1 MFYHGSFIYFWHWC
15 CGLISR
21 RSIAVQHCPVQRHSR
36 AAAEHCNRH
45 AHCGFLAL
53 TSSSL
58 QCVGHR
64 AMPLVSFGCLARAAL
79 ALVVLV
85 CEALR
90 FRGIAACCSAMPQL
104 CGFTSSLR
112 CCDAGFASLSAL
124 QKTARGPHRRSNAAV
139 EFRMS
144 ATTQFYPLVLPS
156 VAAVHCKRLRLWIHA
171 WRRVIIIFC
180 RIDVGH
186 PGGIAAFSRSAPQ
199 QCRAPAR
206 HHCGPTFLHHCSLVR
221 RATRL
226 WQALHALCAYTTR
239 QPLTNHGAA
248 CLLPPSRTAVQL
260 LSRLGRWQRRWRG
273 RCVDARRGWGGVG
286 WVGAR
291 MG

>member
-1 MFYHGSFIYFWHWC
+1 M
-15 CGLISR
+15 
-21 RSIAVQHCPVQRHSR
+21 
-36 AAAEHCNRH
+36 
-45 AHCGFLAL
+45 
-53 TSSSL
+53 
-58 QCVGHR
+58 
-64 AMPLVSFGCLARAAL
+64 LARRWLWLSWCVKHCDFAASQLAAVRCPSCAAL
-79 ALVVLV
+79 HH
-85 CEALR
+85 
-90 FRGIAACCSAMPQL
+90 
-104 CGFTSSLR
+104 R
-112 CCDAGFASLSAL
+112 CVAVMQGLPVYQPCK
-124 QKTARGPHRRSNAAV
+124 KTARGPHRRSNAAV

-171 WRRVIIIFC
+171 WRRAIIIFG